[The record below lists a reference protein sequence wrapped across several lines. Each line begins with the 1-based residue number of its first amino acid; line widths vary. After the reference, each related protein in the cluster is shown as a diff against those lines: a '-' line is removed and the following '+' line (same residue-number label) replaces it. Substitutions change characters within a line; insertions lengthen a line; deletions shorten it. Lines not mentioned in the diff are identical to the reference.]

1 MADVRQPV
9 KVSMVEQMR
18 LARRVANLEAALR
31 EADDRLRELGDTSMH
46 PVRDRIYRLIGQ
58 RIV

>member
-1 MADVRQPV
+1 MDDAEKMQRAKVLDLAKRQQDA
-9 KVSMVEQMR
+9 ERERMR
-18 LARRVANLEAALR
+18 R

-58 RIV
+58 RTV